1 MNFGF
6 TEEQLELQ
14 EMVREFVEKEITP
27 IAGEMDAENATRP
40 ELFKMAADMGL
51 LNVIVPEEYGGLGL
65 DSVTV
70 AMMYEELGK
79 GCAGVATSMAANA
92 LATAPVLIAGTDEQK
107 RMWCDILNEGGLAAF
122 ALTEPGA
129 GSDAGGVSTR
139 AVHDKE
145 KKTYTLNGTK
155 AFITNGGIADI
166 YLIFANTRKD
176 GGIRGLTAFIVPK
189 GTPGFKVGRK
199 EDKMGIRPSNTCELI
214 LDNVVIPESNRVGRE
229 GQGFRIAM
237 QTLDSARP
245 FVGAVSVGLAQAALD
260 VAVAYAKERKQ
271 FGQPI
276 ASFEMVQ
283 EMVADMAMK
292 VDAARLLVYR
302 ACAMRDEG
310 VVFTKEAAMAKCFA
324 ADTAMEVTTN
334 AVQIMGGYGYSK
346 ENPAEKRLRG
356 HHGPERGRLYP
367 GRRYRRERPYSVR
380 LQRRS
385 ACGRIRRDRQLRR
398 QNIDA
403 GAHQHPCAHQPAAGP
418 GPGRRREPA
427 HLAA

>member
-1 MNFGF
+1 MNFLF

-27 IAGEMDAENATRP
+27 IAGAMDEENATRP
-40 ELFKMAADMGL
+40 ELFEKAADMGL

-79 GCAGVATSMAANA
+79 GCAGVATSMAANS
-92 LATAPVLIAGTDEQK
+92 LATAPVLLAGNDKQK

-129 GSDAGGVSTR
+129 GSDAGGVATR
-139 AVHDKE
+139 AIHDKE
-145 KKTYTLNGTK
+145 NGTYILNGTK

-214 LDNVVIPESNRVGRE
+214 LDNVVIPEANRVGRE

-245 FVGAVSVGLAQAALD
+245 FVGAVAVGLAQAALD
-260 VAVAYAKERKQ
+260 MAVAYAKERKQ

-276 ASFEMVQ
+276 ASFQMVQ
-283 EMVADMAMK
+283 NMVADMAMK

-302 ACAMRDEG
+302 ACSMRDAGE
-310 VVFTKEAAMAKCFA
+310 VFTKEAAMAKCYA
-324 ADTAMEVTTN
+324 ADVAVQVTTD

-346 ENPAEKRLRG
+346 ENPAEKRMRDAKIMQIYEG
-356 HHGPERGRLYP
+356 TNQIQRLVIANKVMY
-367 GRRYRRERPYSVR
+367 
-380 LQRRS
+380 
-385 ACGRIRRDRQLRR
+385 
-398 QNIDA
+398 
-403 GAHQHPCAHQPAAGP
+403 
-418 GPGRRREPA
+418 
-427 HLAA
+427 

>member
-1 MNFGF
+1 MNFAF

-14 EMVREFVEKEITP
+14 EVVREFVEKEITP

-40 ELFKMAADMGL
+40 ELFKMAADIGL

-92 LATAPVLIAGTDEQK
+92 LATAPVLLAGTDEQK
-107 RMWCDILNEGGLAAF
+107 RMWCDVLNDGGLAAF

-129 GSDAGGVSTR
+129 GSDAGSVSTR

-237 QTLDSARP
+237 ETLDSARP
-245 FVGAVSVGLAQAALD
+245 FVAAISVGLAQAALD
-260 VAVAYAKERKQ
+260 VAV
-271 FGQPI
+271 
-276 ASFEMVQ
+276 
-283 EMVADMAMK
+283 MAMQI
-292 VDAARLLVYR
+292 DAARLLVYR

-346 ENPAEKRLRG
+346 ENSAEKRMRDAKIMQIYEG
-356 HHGPERGRLYP
+356 TNQIQRLVIANKVMY
-367 GRRYRRERPYSVR
+367 
-380 LQRRS
+380 
-385 ACGRIRRDRQLRR
+385 
-398 QNIDA
+398 
-403 GAHQHPCAHQPAAGP
+403 
-418 GPGRRREPA
+418 
-427 HLAA
+427 

>member
-176 GGIRGLTAFIVPK
+176 GGIRG
-189 GTPGFKVGRK
+189 
-199 EDKMGIRPSNTCELI
+199 SNTCELI

-346 ENPAEKRLRG
+346 ENPAEKRMRDAKIMQIYEG
-356 HHGPERGRLYP
+356 TNQIQRLVIANKVMY
-367 GRRYRRERPYSVR
+367 
-380 LQRRS
+380 
-385 ACGRIRRDRQLRR
+385 
-398 QNIDA
+398 
-403 GAHQHPCAHQPAAGP
+403 
-418 GPGRRREPA
+418 
-427 HLAA
+427 